1 MNFLRYAPLLLLAGI
16 AAQPP
21 APGIG
26 DAPLRAAQDAWRRG
40 DDAAAK
46 QLYAAAEE
54 RSPDPGGIA
63 FNLGAIHFRN
73 KEYRDAE
80 LQFQRALDDRDAP
93 AERRA
98 KAFYNRG
105 SCLIHL
111 GGLKAYRAAVADFE
125 RCLNLSKDDPEL
137 SRDAEH
143 NLELAKLLWL
153 EARAKSK
160 DKPLPNERPPEDPP
174 EAPPKP
180 ERPDRT
186 ERNSQDPSGA
196 NSGDPNS
203 GDIDPVTGLPKADG
217 ATGTKKTVGGKGNL
231 PVSGEWN
238 GWRPENEAEAREY
251 LKRLAARLAKDR
263 RELIDQTA
271 PPEQPHVKDW

>member
-1 MNFLRYAPLLLLAGI
+1 MNYLRYAPLLLLAGI
-16 AAQPP
+16 AAQTPDSGSGE
-21 APGIG
+21 APR
-26 DAPLRAAQDAWRRG
+26 RAAQDAWRRG

-46 QLYAAAEE
+46 LLYAAAGE
-54 RSPDPGGIA
+54 RSLDPGGIA
-63 FNLGAIHFRN
+63 FNLGVVHFRN
-73 KEYRDAE
+73 KEYREAD
-80 LQFQRALDDRDAP
+80 LQFQRALDDSEAP

-105 SCLIHL
+105 TGLIHL
-111 GGLKAYRAAVADFE
+111 GGLKAYRAAIEDFE
-125 RCLNLSKDDPEL
+125 RCLNLSESDAEL

-160 DKPLPNERPPEDPP
+160 DKPLPNERLPEEPP

-180 ERPDRT
+180 EKPDRT
-186 ERNSQDPSGA
+186 ERNSRDPSGT
-196 NSGDPNS
+196 NTGDSKP
-203 GDIDPVTGLPKADG
+203 GDIDPITGLPKTDG

-271 PPEQPHVKDW
+271 PPEQANVKDW